1 LLNANRRPAVNV
13 FPLNT
18 DAAPDG
24 GYPADCAPL
33 KSTSPSSAPDAN
45 DTVNVPDDACAATTA
60 VCADVAD
67 PDPAPFDAVTTT
79 CILDPTSADD
89 NRYVA

>member
-1 LLNANRRPAVNV
+1 VIV

-18 DAAPDG
+18 VGVPVG

-33 KSTSPSSAPDAN
+33 KSTSPSSPPDAI
-45 DTVNVPDDACAATTA
+45 DTVNVPDEACAATTA

-67 PDPAPFDAVTTT
+67 TDPAPFDAVTTT
-79 CILDPTSADD
+79 CNVDPTSADD

>member
-1 LLNANRRPAVNV
+1 V

-18 DAAPDG
+18 DAVPDG

-33 KSTSPSSAPDAN
+33 KSTSPSSAPDAT
-45 DTVNVPDDACAATTA
+45 DTVNVPDDDCDVTAA

-67 PDPAPFDAVTTT
+67 DDPALFDAVTTT
-79 CILDPTSADD
+79 CSFDPTSADD